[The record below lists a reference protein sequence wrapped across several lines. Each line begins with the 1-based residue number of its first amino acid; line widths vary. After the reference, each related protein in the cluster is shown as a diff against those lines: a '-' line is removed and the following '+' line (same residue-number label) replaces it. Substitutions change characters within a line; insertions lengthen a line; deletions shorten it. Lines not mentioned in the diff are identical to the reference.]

1 MNKSSSI
8 KERLLPYFLHRL
20 QQSGVPQPCYPDELM
35 NASTVHYI
43 PPGQRIEQPIP
54 CLFFLAHGLLK
65 EYYRNGRSLYPST
78 LVQLLM
84 PDDIWLYNQ
93 SAYKFRTRTLMP
105 SWLLQIPME
114 QLYCIVK
121 SPHKLR
127 SWLSEQE
134 MIYAAKHCLSD
145 FIQQQSNR
153 DERIHLFLE
162 EYGPYIDYLS
172 NNEIRHYTGLDD
184 AKIDKLRNR
193 AFLYQRFD

>member
-1 MNKSSSI
+1 MNKLSSI

-20 QQSGVPQPCYPDELM
+20 QQSGVPRPCYPDELM
-35 NASTVHYI
+35 NAATVQYI

-54 CLFFLAHGLLK
+54 CLFFLVHGLLK
-65 EYYRNGRSLYPST
+65 EYYRNDRSLYPST

-114 QLYCIVK
+114 QLYCIVR
-121 SPHKLR
+121 SPRNLR

-145 FIQQQSNR
+145 FIKLQSNR

-162 EYGPYIDYLS
+162 EYGPYVDYLS
-172 NNEIRHYTGLDD
+172 NNEIHHYTGLDD